1 MFFFSKTQNIL
12 NTKTKTLFLL
22 TLSYFIRYGPTNTV
36 AGRGGRP
43 SKFDPIIQEP
53 LIQRPNAFGLGA
65 SGYKKTF
72 TYGRKIVG
80 KLHPQQLLWVLCVF
94 AEVHFPKFLY
104 KC

>member
-1 MFFFSKTQNIL
+1 MTIEE
-12 NTKTKTLFLL
+12 T
-22 TLSYFIRYGPTNTV
+22 IRYGPTNTV

-80 KLHPQQLLWVLCVF
+80 KLHPQQLLWCSVF
-94 AEVHFPKFLY
+94 LLRYTFQSSYTNVNFLHRSAP
-104 KC
+104 